1 MHTRAAPK
9 QKLLDPAFDGR
20 VVADIEAFLTDRI
33 ALARDRGVSF
43 EQLVLDPGPDFGKT
57 PAQTLEALGGL
68 ADLHA
73 LERPLLLAASRKD
86 FIGALTGRAPRERL
100 AGTLA
105 AIAHGL
111 EAGVHILRVHDV
123 RAASD
128 FVRVWQALRGEVDV
142 DSSLRLEDDLRREPQ
157 C

>member
-1 MHTRAAPK
+1 
-9 QKLLDPAFDGR
+9 
-20 VVADIEAFLTDRI
+20 
-33 ALARDRGVSF
+33 
-43 EQLVLDPGPDFGKT
+43 
-57 PAQTLEALGGL
+57 
-68 ADLHA
+68 
-73 LERPLLLAASRKD
+73 
-86 FIGALTGRAPRERL
+86 L